1 MLYLSAAGTHA
12 QLLPLFLTL
21 CDPMGCGPPGSSVY
35 GILQARI
42 LEWAARPSSRGIFPT
57 RGSNLNLLHLLHWQ
71 GGSFTTSIT
80 WEAQCFPYIQFKSEF
95 GNKEFMI

>member
-1 MLYLSAAGTHA
+1 
-12 QLLPLFLTL
+12 
-21 CDPMGCGPPGSSVY
+21 MGCGPPGSSVY